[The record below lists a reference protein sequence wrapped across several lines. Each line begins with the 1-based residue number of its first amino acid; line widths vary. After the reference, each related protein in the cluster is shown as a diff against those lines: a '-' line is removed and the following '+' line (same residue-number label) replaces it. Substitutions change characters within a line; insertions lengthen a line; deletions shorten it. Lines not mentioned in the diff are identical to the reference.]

1 MRLQNPEAT
10 IVVVDPHLSDT
21 AVGVANRWIPIRPG
35 TDMALV
41 AGMIQ
46 YLLSAG
52 KLDEQLIRDK
62 FVGFYSDSF
71 ADDVLAAEP
80 TSTAFMGLD
89 KSGTLTIEEDMSYEP
104 TSPAPAPMR
113 APARRPPSGPP
124 GITGI
129 PADTIRELADLYM
142 DGPTATIQAGV
153 RSATPTVATTP
164 APSR

>member
-1 MRLQNPEAT
+1 
-10 IVVVDPHLSDT
+10 
-21 AVGVANRWIPIRPG
+21 
-35 TDMALV
+35 MALV

-46 YLLSAG
+46 YLFSAG

-62 FVGFYSDSF
+62 FVGFFSDSF
-71 ADDVLAAEP
+71 ADDVKAAEP

-89 KSGTLTIEEDMSYEP
+89 KSGALTIDEDMSYEAYLAGTGAYAGTGEKTP
-104 TSPAPAPMR
+104 EWAA
-113 APARRPPSGPP
+113 
-124 GITGI
+124 GITGV

-142 DGPTATIQAGV
+142 DGPTATIQGWV